1 MPYQCSVNTERK
13 VNMNWIIT
21 ENNKKFDALS
31 IPIVSIDEIK
41 ADFEKMKMRLIGFF
55 GKQEFEHVRLYV
67 ILADDKVGKFYVTS
81 AVFPPEV
88 KSYESFTQKFPSFHI
103 FEREF
108 YEEFGIEPLNHPW
121 LKPVRKNQDEYPF
134 FEMRGDEVH
143 QVAVGP
149 IHAGV
154 IEPGHF
160 RFMCHGE
167 KVYDLEIMLGYQHRG
182 VEEIFLKN
190 KAFNN
195 RLAESVC
202 GDSVIAYNMAYSQA
216 MEALCDAKISNKAQI
231 IRRIALEMERMAIH
245 IGDLGAIA
253 GDTAY
258 LMGASIFGVTRT
270 LVINTMLEI
279 CGSRFGRGLIDVGGV
294 NFDIDKNMSEKIIKM
309 LDEVSK
315 TVDRTTKVMLKSPTV
330 ISRLERTGVV
340 SSENAKVLGA
350 VGMAARASGVDID
363 SRFDFNDKWY
373 TSLDVVKPFKATGDV
388 HSRFKLR
395 YKEIKQ
401 SMQIVKKLLK
411 KLEDYNNE
419 SLKTVCKPQLSTNS
433 MVISVAEGWRG
444 EVVHVAITGANG
456 ELLRYKMKDPS
467 FNNWY
472 MLAIAVRNNG
482 VSDFPLCNKS
492 FNLSYCGNDL

>member
-1 MPYQCSVNTERK
+1 
-13 VNMNWIIT
+13 MNWIIT
-21 ENNKKFDALS
+21 ENNKRINSLD
-31 IPIVSIDEIK
+31 IPTISIDEIK
-41 ADFEKMKMRLIGFF
+41 SDFEKMNMRLIGFF
-55 GKQEFEHVRLYV
+55 GKQEFENVRLYV
-67 ILADDKVGKFYVTS
+67 VLSDDKVGKLYVTS
-81 AVFPPEV
+81 TIFTPEV
-88 KSYESFTQKFPSFHI
+88 KSYESFTQKFPAFHI

-121 LKPVRKNQDEYPF
+121 LKPVRKNQDLYPF
-134 FEMRGDEVH
+134 FEMKGDEVH
-143 QVAVGP
+143 EVAVGP

-182 VEEIFLKN
+182 VEELFKN
-190 KAFNN
+190 SKNFNN

-202 GDSVIAYNMAYSQA
+202 GDSVIAYNMAYSHA
-216 MEALCDAKISNKAQI
+216 MEALCGINVPDKAQI
-231 IRRIALEMERMAIH
+231 IRRVALEMERIAIH

-253 GDTAY
+253 GDVAY
-258 LMGASIFGVTRT
+258 LMGASIFGITRT

-279 CGSRFGRGLIDVGGV
+279 SGSRFGRGLINVGGV
-294 NFDIDKNMSEKIIKM
+294 NFDIDKAMSDKIIKM
-309 LDEVSK
+309 LDDVAK

-330 ISRLERTGVV
+330 LSRLERTGVV
-340 SSENAKVLGA
+340 NTESAKAVGA
-350 VGMAARASGVDID
+350 VGMAARASGVDLD
-363 SRFDFNDKWY
+363 SRFDMNDKWY

-401 SMQIVKKLLK
+401 SMLIVKKLLK

-419 SLKTVCKPQLSTNS
+419 GVDCTVNYNPAPNS
-433 MVISVAEGWRG
+433 FVVSVVEGWRG
-444 EVVHVAITGANG
+444 EVVHIALTGANG
-456 ELLRYKMKDPS
+456 ELLRYKIKDPS
-467 FNNWY
+467 FNNWF
-472 MLAIAVRNNG
+472 MLALAVRNNG

>member
-1 MPYQCSVNTERK
+1 
-13 VNMNWIIT
+13 MNWIIT
-21 ENNKKFDALS
+21 ENNKKINAND
-31 IPIVSIDEIK
+31 IPTVSIDEIK
-41 ADFEKMKMRLIGFF
+41 LDFCKFNHRLIGFF
-55 GKQEFEHVRLYV
+55 GKQEFENVRLFV
-67 ILADDKVGKFYVTS
+67 VLADDKVGKLYITS
-81 AVFPPEV
+81 TLFTPNMT
-88 KSYESFTQKFPSFHI
+88 SYESFTQSYPQFHI

-121 LKPVRKNQDEYPF
+121 LKPLRQNQDKYPF

-182 VEEIFLKN
+182 AEEILLKCP
-190 KAFNN
+190 KFNN
-195 RLAESVC
+195 RWAESVC

-216 MEALCDAKISNKAQI
+216 MEALSETNISNRAQL
-231 IRRIALEMERMAIH
+231 IRRIALEMERIAIH
-245 IGDLGAIA
+245 IGDMGAIA
-253 GDTAY
+253 GDIAY
-258 LMGASIFGVTRT
+258 QMGASIFGVTRT

-279 CGSRFGRGLIDVGGV
+279 SGSRFGRGLIDVGGV
-294 NFDIDKNMSEKIIKM
+294 NFDIDKTLADKIVKM
-309 LDEVSK
+309 LDEVAK
-315 TVDRTTKVMLKSPTV
+315 TVDRTTNVMLNSPTV

-340 SSENAKVLGA
+340 SVETAKSLGA
-350 VGMAARASGVDID
+350 VGMAARASGLDLD
-363 SRFDFNDKWY
+363 TRFDLNDKWY

-401 SMQIVKKLLK
+401 SMKIVKKFIK
-411 KLEDYNNE
+411 KLDDFKEEIKVVPNF
-419 SLKTVCKPQLSTNS
+419 SLAQNS
-433 MVISVAEGWRG
+433 FVISVVEGWRG
-444 EVVHVAITGANG
+444 EVVHIALTGANG

-472 MLAIAVRNNG
+472 MLAMAVRNNG
-482 VSDFPLCNKS
+482 ISDFPLCNKS

>member
-1 MPYQCSVNTERK
+1 MREGNY
-13 VNMNWIIT
+13 MNWIIT
-21 ENNKKFDALS
+21 ENNRKINTLD
-31 IPIVSIDEIK
+31 IPTVYIDEIR
-41 ADFEKMKMRLIGFF
+41 ADVENMKMRVVGFF
-55 GKQEFEHVRLYV
+55 GKQEFANVRLFV
-67 ILADDKVGKFYVTS
+67 VLADDKVGKLYVTS
-81 AVFPPEV
+81 ALFTPDM
-88 KSYESFTQKFPSFHI
+88 KSYQSFTQTIPAFHI

-121 LKPVRKNQDEYPF
+121 LKPVRTNQDKYPF
-134 FEMRGDEVH
+134 FEMKGEDIH

-160 RFMCHGE
+160 RFMCQGE

-182 VEEIFLKN
+182 VEELFLKG
-190 KAFNN
+190 KSYNN

-216 MEALCDAKISNKAQI
+216 MEALSETAVSSKAQI
-231 IRRIALEMERMAIH
+231 IRRIALEMERIAIH
-245 IGDLGAIA
+245 IGDLGAIS
-253 GDTAY
+253 GDIAY
-258 LMGASIFGVTRT
+258 LMGASIFGITRT

-279 CGSRFGRGLIDVGGV
+279 SGSRFGRGLINVGGV
-294 NFDIDKNMSEKIIKM
+294 NFDIDEAMSDKIVKM
-309 LDEVSK
+309 LDKVAK
-315 TVDRTTKVMLKSPTV
+315 TVDRTTKVMLKMPSC

-340 SSENAKVLGA
+340 SMETAKAIGA
-350 VGMAARASGVDID
+350 VGMAARSSGVDID
-363 SRFDFNDKWY
+363 TRFDFNDKWY

-401 SMQIVKKLLK
+401 SMQIVKKLLV
-411 KLEDYNNE
+411 KLKDYKVE
-419 SLKTVCKPQLSTNS
+419 PLKITPKTNLATNT
-433 MVISVAEGWRG
+433 MVISMSEGWRG
-444 EVVHVAITGANG
+444 EVVHIALTGGNG

-472 MLAIAVRNNG
+472 ALAMAVRNNG